1 VPFCLDVV
9 IDDNN
14 IQLSCYGQ
22 LTFGL
27 HKIKIKIK
35 IVCPLDDI
43 FNIYKII
50 FLENN

>member
-1 VPFCLDVV
+1 MSYGWVPFCLDVV

-27 HKIKIKIK
+27 HKIKIKI
-35 IVCPLDDI
+35 VYPLDDI
-43 FNIYKII
+43 
-50 FLENN
+50 